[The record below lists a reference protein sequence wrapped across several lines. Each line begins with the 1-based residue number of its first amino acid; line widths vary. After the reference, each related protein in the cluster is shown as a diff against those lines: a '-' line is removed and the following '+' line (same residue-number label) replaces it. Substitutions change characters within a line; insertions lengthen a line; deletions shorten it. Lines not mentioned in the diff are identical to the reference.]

1 MEVSD
6 GLEFPVVALP
16 KVEHV
21 PSQDE
26 DEQEAARV
34 FYVAA
39 TRATQR
45 LVITASGSAQFG
57 HTPLDRFCDAAASA
71 CYSARTTR
79 SDLP

>member
-1 MEVSD
+1 MTMKVSK

-16 KVEHV
+16 GVRHM
-21 PSQDE
+21 PAAGE

-45 LVITASGSAQFG
+45 LVISVSGNGDFG
-57 HTPLDRFCDAAASA
+57 GELLLLHLINAAI
-71 CYSARTTR
+71 
-79 SDLP
+79 